1 MATSLSD
8 DEIKKGVE
16 ALKEEARLREVIN
29 SSFNDFLSS
38 VKDYK
43 KVQKSILQTDIKIKK
58 EQEIITDPKATLDQ
72 KKAAEVR
79 LTILKKY
86 NKELEIQNNLLAEGI
101 ADANKGQM
109 ALAKGA
115 KVAADLIGS
124 IPSFLKKS
132 MADIRGLGLFEM
144 DSAIKKSAL
153 SMGLLSSQSKTYSND
168 IRSAAMSTTELGIG
182 VQELA
187 KMQSDY
193 SEEIGRSVMLN
204 ESGLKAMSA
213 MAAATGLGAEGAA
226 KMAADMEQQ
235 GLSAE
240 RTASFVEKAMQES
253 SQMGLNASKVI
264 KTMSKN
270 IGLLNKYNF
279 KDGIEGLKKMTEFT
293 TKLGVDMK
301 FAAPFADKLFD
312 IEGAVDMSAQLQ
324 VMGGAWAKLADPF
337 HLMYM
342 ARNDM
347 AGLTEEIGKAT
358 ESSVHFNA
366 QKGDFEISAMEMHRL
381 RVIAQQTGISYE
393 ELATAGKNA
402 AKFTKIRGQMSVN
415 IGDKDTKEFLENTAK
430 FDENGRAYI
439 ELDIG
444 GNRTKKFLDSMDSSS
459 AALLKSQM
467 NQNKTLEQYAKD
479 SQTFDDSLKNLINM
493 FKVTLLP
500 IVDGLNEVL
509 MPLVRNIFDN
519 KEFKAS
525 LVDLGKNIGSFVK
538 EGAEIVKWFAE
549 LAIWL
554 GPKGTLYTIFG
565 TKVLGWMIDKATW
578 FTNGLQLAQGFNV
591 GTTGKGGVLSNLMN
605 WLKGGKGAAG
615 EAAVAGETGFDAL
628 GSSMA
633 SGSISSLGKFVK
645 GAGIAGAVGGGIS
658 GYEKYSEERG
668 KGKGVGESLGKGAL
682 KGAGAFLGGAG
693 GWALGAALAPET
705 GGLSLLLPLLLS
717 GGLSYAG
724 GKLAD
729 TSTYGIDDGIVQGG
743 KITPIDSKDD
753 LLAMKPDGAIAK
765 TLGAGKTIGGVNEV
779 KHTFGDLTI
788 NGQLVV
794 TTPGGGSVGTDLL
807 KDPSFIRSMTL
818 LVTNEVQKINNGGKN
833 T

>member
-16 ALKEEARLREVIN
+16 ILKEEARLREVIN

-79 LTILKKY
+79 LVLLQKY
-86 NKELEIQNNLLAEGI
+86 NKELKYQNDLLGKGI

-115 KVAADLIGS
+115 KVAADVLGNLPNLISQG
-124 IPSFLKKS
+124 LGK
-132 MADIRGLGLFEM
+132 IRGLGLFEM
-144 DSAIKKSAL
+144 DKSIKKSAL
-153 SMGLLSSQSKTYSND
+153 SMGLVAEQADNFSKN
-168 IRSAAMSTTELGIG
+168 IRTAADNTAMIG
-182 VQELA
+182 VGVKELA
-187 KMQSDY
+187 KIQSDY
-193 SEEIGRSVMLN
+193 SEELGKAVQLDS
-204 ESGLKAMSA
+204 ESLTVLGQ
-213 MAAATGLGAEGAA
+213 MAAATGLGAEGTA
-226 KMAADMEQQ
+226 KMAADMAQQ
-235 GLSAE
+235 GYSAE
-240 RTASFVEKAMQES
+240 ETSNFVKETMQDAHN
-253 SQMGLNASKVI
+253 MGLNTTKVVGLVA
-264 KTMSKN
+264 KN
-270 IGLLNKYNF
+270 IKMLNQYNF
-279 KDGIEGLKKMTEFT
+279 KNGIDGLKKMAEYTA
-293 TKLGVDMK
+293 KLGVDMK

-402 AKFTKIRGQMSVN
+402 AKATKINGQISIDV
-415 IGDKDTKEFLENTAK
+415 KDQATKEFITNSAIWEAKTGKAKIMVGAQPKYLDALNSNDIATLKAEAERKQSLE
-430 FDENGRAYI
+430 E
-439 ELDIG
+439 
-444 GNRTKKFLDSMDSSS
+444 
-459 AALLKSQM
+459 
-467 NQNKTLEQYAKD
+467 YAKQ
-479 SQTFDDSLKNLINM
+479 SRTFDDALTGVVDKLKIALIPFVEDMDKYLIPKLDEFVKGEN
-493 FKVTLLP
+493 FKKIVEGIEYIVGKVANVVKDIASFIIEHPWVTA
-500 IVDGLNEVL
+500 GAVL
-509 MPLVRNIFDN
+509 
-519 KEFKAS
+519 
-525 LVDLGKNIGSFVK
+525 LGKTFSAVISGIG
-538 EGAEIVKWFAE
+538 WFN
-549 LAIWL
+549 
-554 GPKGTLYTIFG
+554 
-565 TKVLGWMIDKATW
+565 
-578 FTNGLQLAQGFNV
+578 NGLLLAQGFNV

-615 EAAVAGETGFDAL
+615 EAAAGEAAAGEGAGGAAAAGGAATAIASAAVAGISLLASSAAGWLYDKIVGEKKKSDTWSNNWGKKL
-628 GSSMA
+628 GRIA
-633 SGSISSLGKFVK
+633 ATTAV
-645 GAGIAGAVGGGIS
+645 GAGVGAGAGALFG
-658 GYEKYSEERG
+658 
-668 KGKGVGESLGKGAL
+668 GVGAAPGALIGGVTGLGKGLYDEFFSEPVNDA
-682 KGAGAFLGGAG
+682 
-693 GWALGAALAPET
+693 
-705 GGLSLLLPLLLS
+705 
-717 GGLSYAG
+717 
-724 GKLAD
+724 
-729 TSTYGIDDGIVQGG
+729 IVSNG
-743 KITPIDSKDD
+743 KITPIDKKDD
-753 LLAMKPDGAIAK
+753 LIAMKPTGAIAN
-765 TLGAGKTIGGVNEV
+765 TIGGIGGVNEV